1 MPATVPYS
9 TCQGQLWTATAWG
22 PNSKNRV
29 RRRLMPD
36 ESELTRAIY
45 KCGVMHIEMNDGNII
60 QGADRDAPDARSG
73 HQSRFYFSPHRAIE
87 HPRETC

>member
-29 RRRLMPD
+29 WRRLMPD

-45 KCGVMHIEMNDGNII
+45 KKCGVMHIEMNDGNII
-60 QGADRDAPDARSG
+60 
-73 HQSRFYFSPHRAIE
+73 
-87 HPRETC
+87 